1 MPNRLTAVGHLFSLL
16 LAQNI
21 NEPANYPKY
30 NEQHETKHK
39 DYGNKFH
46 PLAKYLNAF
55 DWIII
60 ILQ

>member
-1 MPNRLTAVGHLFSLL
+1 MPNRLTAVGHLFRLL

-21 NEPANYPKY
+21 NEPANYQKD
-30 NEQHETKHK
+30 NEQHETNHK

-55 DWIII
+55 D
-60 ILQ
+60 